1 MAPQHVFEVEYAKSG
16 RATCK
21 QCKTKIDK
29 DALRLGH
36 KTVAQ
41 TSGDGGEDASARAA
55 SHMMESTKWYHR
67 ECFALMKG
75 KAWFKKNLPENAN
88 ICGGFEALKE
98 EDQQLVTTTFAICR
112 GETQDGG
119 VLETPT
125 PGKKRDA
132 PGDADGESPQKQAK
146 LETSPAPNALQGVLS
161 DEQFKAFQAAKDL
174 YSKKN
179 NAQLQAML
187 SKNGLPK
194 SGAKQLLIE
203 RAAEGKAL
211 GVPPLCP
218 TCDKGR
224 LQFSRVTGGI
234 SCPGFFDDDAK
245 RFKKCKGPAAD
256 FQMVR
261 TEWTEEL
268 L

>member
-16 RATCK
+16 RAACK
-21 QCKTKIDK
+21 QCKSKIDK

-36 KTVAQ
+36 KMLAQ
-41 TSGDGGEDASARAA
+41 TPGEGTEDSSVRAA

-67 ECFALMKG
+67 DCFSLMKG

-88 ICGGFEALKE
+88 GCSGFEALQR
-98 EDQQLVTTTFAICR
+98 EDQELVTMTFAICR
-112 GETQDGG
+112 GEAEDGG
-119 VLETPT
+119 ILDTPT
-125 PGKKRDA
+125 PAKKRDA
-132 PGDADGESPQKQAK
+132 PSDAEVGSAQKQAK
-146 LETSPAPNALQGVLS
+146 LETSTVPNAVQGVLS
-161 DEQFKAFQAAKDL
+161 DDQFKAFQAAKDL
-174 YSKKN
+174 YAKKN
-179 NAQLQAML
+179 VAQLQAML
-187 SKNGLPK
+187 GKNGLPK
-194 SGAKQLLIE
+194 SGAKPALIE

-211 GVPPLCP
+211 GVPPVCP

-224 LQFSRVTGGI
+224 LQFSRVTGSI

-256 FQMVR
+256 YNMVR
-261 TEWTEEL
+261 AEWQEQL